1 MISSEIIKILINKYS
16 IDYSIAFEFYKKL
29 QNRNELNNLEN
40 IIDNLDTFEDFYDY
54 FF

>member
-1 MISSEIIKILINKYS
+1 MISSEIITLLMFKYG
-16 IDYSIAFEFYKKL
+16 IDYTLAFELYKKL

-40 IIDNLDTFEDFYDY
+40 MIDNLDTFEDFYDY